1 MDNIP
6 ITFMST
12 TYTLFFD
19 GGSNNNP
26 GKSSSGSVIYNEDN
40 IEIWSNSYYV
50 GDYET
55 NNTAE
60 YYGLIKGLEY
70 AVNNNITSLN
80 VKGDSSLIINQV
92 LGKYKVNSPHLRILH
107 TQVMELVSH
116 FTNITFG
123 HVLRKYNKRADELSR
138 IGRIK

>member
-1 MDNIP
+1 M
-6 ITFMST
+6 TE
-12 TYTLFFD
+12 YTLYFD

-26 GKSSSGSVIYNEDN
+26 GRSSSGSVIYNEDN
-40 IEIWSNSYYV
+40 VEIWAESYYV

-70 AVNNNITSLN
+70 AVNHNITSLT

-92 LGKYKVNSPHLRILH
+92 IGKYKVNSPHLIVLH
-107 TQVMELVSH
+107 RQVMELVSH
-116 FTNITFG
+116 FENITFA
-123 HVLRKYNKRADELSR
+123 HILRKYNKRADELSR
-138 IGRIK
+138 IGRNL